1 MSVMLKVTRLFGTP
15 WCSDCKISKT
25 FLADQRISYNYVDIT
40 EDEEAALLVEK
51 INNGKRKIPTIEFSD
66 GTYLVEPS
74 NAELASKLGLIIKP
88 LKNSYDVLIIG
99 SGPAGLTCGIYTARE
114 GYEVVIV
121 EKGAVG
127 GRMNFTERIENYPGF
142 PEGIE
147 GVDLARKFTAQAE
160 RFGVEILKATKVF
173 AIEKIDRG
181 FSVTTSQDDIIKV
194 KTILVATGS
203 DYKTLNVKGEA
214 DLLGY
219 KIHYCAVC
227 DGPFYTGKKVLVI
240 GGGNSALEESLFLA
254 RFASEV
260 MITEILDNL
269 TASKVIQEQV
279 AAKSKIKIFTSY
291 EIREFLVGEKKEL
304 NGVRFYDRKNNKE
317 IILYPDGVFMLVGL
331 KPNTKIVE
339 KLVELSETRAIK
351 TDDRMMTSVPGIF
364 AAGDCRCKSTQQVGS
379 AVGEGVIA
387 ALRISDYIKNL

>member
-15 WCSDCKISKT
+15 WCSDCKVSKT

-142 PEGIE
+142 PEGID

>member
-15 WCSDCKISKT
+15 WCSDCKVSKT

-142 PEGIE
+142 PEGID

-269 TASKVIQEQV
+269 TASKIIQEQV
-279 AAKSKIKIFTSY
+279 AAEPKIKIFTSY
-291 EIREFLVGEKKEL
+291 EIIEYLVGEKKEL
-304 NGVRFYDRKNNKE
+304 IGVRFYDRRNNKDV
-317 IILYPDGVFMLVGL
+317 ILYPDGVFMLVGL
-331 KPNTKIVE
+331 KPNTAIVE
-339 KLVELSETRAIK
+339 RLLELDKIGAIK
-351 TDDRMMTSVPGIF
+351 TDEKMMTSVPGIF
-364 AAGDCRCKSTQQVGS
+364 AAGDCRSKSTQQVGS

-387 ALRISDYIKNL
+387 SLRISDFIENL

>member
-1 MSVMLKVTRLFGTP
+1 MVHITRLFGTP
-15 WCSDCKISKT
+15 WCSDCKVSKT
-25 FLADQRISYNYVDIT
+25 FLAEHRISYDYVDIT

-51 INNGKRKIPTIEFSD
+51 INNGKRMVPTIEFSD

-74 NAELASKLGLIIKP
+74 NAELANKLRLIIKP

-142 PEGIE
+142 PEGID
-147 GVDLARKFTAQAE
+147 GIDLARKFAAQAE

-173 AIEKIDRG
+173 SIEKIDEG
-181 FSVTTSQDDIIKV
+181 FSVTTSQNDVIHV
-194 KTILVATGS
+194 KTILIATGS
-203 DYKTLNVKGEA
+203 DYKTLNIKGEA

-291 EIREFLVGEKKEL
+291 EIKEFLVGEKKEL

-364 AAGDCRCKSTQQVGS
+364 AAGDCRCKSTKQVGS